1 MARVLVTGAAGFSGR
16 TIARRLVAAGCEVV
30 AHRRRSPLPDDLAAA
45 VTDWP
50 GDLAE
55 LDALPD
61 GVEAV
66 VHAAATSTPTG
77 RADAVPAAVL
87 IRDNAL
93 ASARLVEAAKAAGVR
108 RFVYLSSLSVHGT
121 VNERS
126 LDASTPIREPD
137 PYGVSKL
144 MGESVLAASGIPA
157 VAVRLPAVIGPG
169 ADRNWPVQVVRR
181 IRRHETVRI
190 YNADGP
196 FNNVVHVDDLADWI
210 ARLLTAGEPMRGLQ
224 RRAGRQPRAD
234 PGARRGGHDRR
245 RARPGHPISR
255 RWWRPSRASFTIDT
269 IAAQSLGFRPS
280 ATVDA
285 LDRYARDPGLMAPAS
300 GPGPSR

>member
-30 AHRRRSPLPDDLAAA
+30 AHRRSSPLPDDLAASAA
-45 VTDWP
+45 VTDWQ

-77 RADAVPAAVL
+77 RADAVPAEVL
-87 IRDNAL
+87 TRDNAL
-93 ASARLVEAAKAAGVR
+93 ASARLVDAARAAGVR
-108 RFVYLSSLSVHGT
+108 RFVYLSSLSIHGT

-157 VAVRLPAVIGPG
+157 VAIRLPAVIGPG

-181 IRRHETVRI
+181 IRLHETVRI

-196 FNNVVHVDDLADWI
+196 FNNVVHVADVADWI
-210 ARLLTAGEPMRGLQ
+210 AALLTASEPMHGFNAVPVASREPIPVRAAVATIAAGLGLDTHLEEVV
-224 RRAGRQPRAD
+224 APR
-234 PGARRGGHDRR
+234 P
-245 RARPGHPISR
+245 
-255 RWWRPSRASFTIDT
+255 SFTIDT
-269 IAAQSLGFRPS
+269 VAAQSLGFRPS

-285 LDRYARDPGLMAPAS
+285 LDRYARNPD
-300 GPGPSR
+300 

>member
-1 MARVLVTGAAGFSGR
+1 MVRVLVTGAAGFSGR

-30 AHRRRSPLPDDLAAA
+30 AHRRSSPLPDDLAASAA
-45 VTDWP
+45 VTDWR

-77 RADAVPAAVL
+77 RADAVPAEVL

-108 RFVYLSSLSVHGT
+108 RFVYLSSLSIHGT

-157 VAVRLPAVIGPG
+157 VAIRLPAVIGPG
-169 ADRNWPVQVVRR
+169 ADRNWPVQVIRR

-196 FNNVVHVDDLADWI
+196 FNNVVHVDDVAEWI
-210 ARLLTAGEPMRGLQ
+210 ATLLTAAEPMHGFNAAPVASREPIPVRAAVATIAAGLGLDTHLEEVV
-224 RRAGRQPRAD
+224 APR
-234 PGARRGGHDRR
+234 P
-245 RARPGHPISR
+245 
-255 RWWRPSRASFTIDT
+255 SFTIDT
-269 IAAQSLGFRPS
+269 VAAQSLGFRPS

-285 LDRYARDPGLMAPAS
+285 LDRYARDPD
-300 GPGPSR
+300 

>member
-30 AHRRRSPLPDDLAAA
+30 AHRRRSPLPDDLAAAAA

-210 ARLLTAGEPMRGLQ
+210 ARLLIAGEPMRGFNAVPVAS
-224 RRAGRQPRAD
+224 REPIPVRAAVATIAAGLGLDTHLEEVVAP
-234 PGARRGGHDRR
+234 
-245 RARPGHPISR
+245 
-255 RWWRPSRASFTIDT
+255 RASFTIDT

-285 LDRYARDPGLMAPAS
+285 LDRYARDPD
-300 GPGPSR
+300 

>member
-16 TIARRLVAAGCEVV
+16 TIARRLVAAGCEVL
-30 AHRRRSPLPDDLAAA
+30 AHRRSTPLPDDLAASAA

-55 LDALPD
+55 LDALPG
-61 GVEAV
+61 GVDAV

-77 RADAVPAAVL
+77 RADAVPADVL

-93 ASARLVEAAKAAGVR
+93 ASARLVAAARAAGVG

-121 VNERS
+121 VRERS
-126 LDASTPIREPD
+126 LDAATPIRAPD

-144 MGESVLAASGIPA
+144 TGESVLAASDIPA
-157 VAVRLPAVIGPG
+157 VAIRLPAVIGPG
-169 ADRNWPVQVVRR
+169 ADRNWPVQLVRR
-181 IRRHETVRI
+181 IRAGETVRV

-196 FNNVVHVDDLADWI
+196 FNNVVHVDDLAGWI
-210 ARLLTAGEPMRGLQ
+210 AALLTAPEPMRGFSALPVAC
-224 RRAGRQPRAD
+224 RAPIPVRAAVATVAAGLGLDAHLEEVVAPR
-234 PGARRGGHDRR
+234 
-245 RARPGHPISR
+245 S
-255 RWWRPSRASFTIDT
+255 SFTIDT
-269 IAAQSLGFRPS
+269 VAAEGLGFRPP

-285 LDRYARDPGLMAPAS
+285 LDRYARNPD
-300 GPGPSR
+300 

>member
-30 AHRRRSPLPDDLAAA
+30 AHRRSSPLPDDLAASA
-45 VTDWP
+45 SVTDWQ

-55 LDALPD
+55 LDALPA

-77 RADAVPAAVL
+77 RADAVPAEVL

-93 ASARLVEAAKAAGVR
+93 ASARLVDAARAAGVR
-108 RFVYLSSLSVHGT
+108 RFVYLSSLSIHGT

-144 MGESVLAASGIPA
+144 MGESVLSASGIPA
-157 VAVRLPAVIGPG
+157 VAIRLPAVIGPG

-196 FNNVVHVDDLADWI
+196 FNNVVHVDDVADWI
-210 ARLLTAGEPMRGLQ
+210 AALLTAVEPMHGFNAVPVASREPVPVRAAVATIAAGLGLDTHLEEVV
-224 RRAGRQPRAD
+224 AP
-234 PGARRGGHDRR
+234 
-245 RARPGHPISR
+245 
-255 RWWRPSRASFTIDT
+255 RASFTIDT
-269 IAAQSLGFRPS
+269 VAAQSLGFRPS

-285 LDRYARDPGLMAPAS
+285 LDRYARDPD
-300 GPGPSR
+300 